1 MTAGT
6 TLRTEQWELDDAFL
20 ASAHNRQSEADINH
34 SRAVGLYFKELS
46 TAFFFDTFC
55 ERTEKSLYLAQWL
68 LIKMESYG
76 GGENSHVSCFS
87 LLGTA
92 QVLGPLGSDK
102 TKPGR
107 GRQES
112 TPPPSLLIRMG
123 LRRTQPCNG
132 ETFPQVLTPSLT
144 PPASTGEWCGGAD
157 DTLPPTHPGRAWRCA
172 QHGWR

>member
-76 GGENSHVSCFS
+76 GGENSHMS
-87 LLGTA
+87 
-92 QVLGPLGSDK
+92 
-102 TKPGR
+102 
-107 GRQES
+107 
-112 TPPPSLLIRMG
+112 
-123 LRRTQPCNG
+123 
-132 ETFPQVLTPSLT
+132 
-144 PPASTGEWCGGAD
+144 PASPCSAQPRFWDLLAQIKQSQGEGAKNQHHR
-157 DTLPPTHPGRAWRCA
+157 PPC
-172 QHGWR
+172 